1 MTTASSNSSY
11 NDQLN
16 KQADLPAGPTPRASD
31 DGEVELFASGVKRM
45 EAIAANLTFLH
56 KCVVFFGAF
65 LIAYCYGLDAT
76 VRATY
81 QSYATASYAAAALLS
96 TINVLRSVISVVGQP
111 TAAKIADV
119 FGRAEL
125 VIISIVFYVVGTIVE
140 ANSTGVNSFCA
151 GAVLYQIGY
160 TMVILLIEVII
171 ADLTSLRSR
180 LFFSFVPALPFVI
193 NTWVSGNIATAVLGA
208 TTWRWG
214 VGMWAIIYPG
224 TSSSLS
230 YRKNRGLNLEF
241 F

>member
-1 MTTASSNSSY
+1 MTSTSQSSSSNDHTLS
-11 NDQLN
+11 
-16 KQADLPAGPTPRASD
+16 KQADFLADPAPHSTE
-31 DGEVELFASGVKRM
+31 DGQILLFASGVQRM
-45 EAIAANLTFLH
+45 EAISANLTFIH
-56 KCVVFFGAF
+56 RCVLFFGAF
-65 LIAYCYGLDAT
+65 LIAYCYGLDGT

-81 QSYATASYAAAALLS
+81 QSYATASYSAAALLS

-125 VIISIVFYVVGTIVE
+125 VIISIVFYIVGTIIE
-140 ANSTGVNSFCA
+140 ANSTTVNSFCA

-160 TMVILLIEVII
+160 TMIILLIEVII

-193 NTWVSGNIATAVLGA
+193 NTWVSGNVAASVLAA

-224 TSSSLS
+224 TF
-230 YRKNRGLNLEF
+230 NLVTPTR
-241 F
+241 